1 MAETKNID
9 EIAGIVSSRVFY
21 ELKWDM
27 NTKTD
32 LNWKCCM
39 RSHLSE
45 AQLKAEDPKKTHPT
59 DVVFSYT
66 DPYTNVVQYVQTDL
80 KSYAKKTIEK
90 KHSKGIL
97 ADVESLGQ
105 QVECAK
111 RSNEWKKMFLND
123 KTSDFNV
130 HGMLFIYNHD
140 NEYDAELFDR
150 IPNVEKA
157 RFALPDKSLMAI
169 FSPRLIRF
177 LLDITENIERRRNI
191 DGRATQQ
198 KDLLWQKVPNYDQC
212 SFFYPDK
219 HNKFVAKDKC
229 LPASLEM
236 ITSGMLF
243 YSYEH
248 NFVRTDTEDG
258 ERLTKKIL
266 NIYWQEEVDTE
277 EHFIFVLEYIFNYQL
292 LHQFDR
298 IFIITPFSS
307 ASGDHLEEAIKS
319 YALLY
324 SFTKAQLELVNEKVK
339 SLPFINQTLSIFPYQ
354 VASKQVGRIC
364 NYSE

>member
-1 MAETKNID
+1 M
-9 EIAGIVSSRVFY
+9 
-21 ELKWDM
+21 
-27 NTKTD
+27 
-32 LNWKCCM
+32 
-39 RSHLSE
+39 
-45 AQLKAEDPKKTHPT
+45 
-59 DVVFSYT
+59 DV
-66 DPYTNVVQYVQTDL
+66 Q
-80 KSYAKKTIEK
+80 
-90 KHSKGIL
+90 
-97 ADVESLGQ
+97 
-105 QVECAK
+105 
-111 RSNEWKKMFLND
+111 
-123 KTSDFNV
+123 
-130 HGMLFIYNHD
+130 
-140 NEYDAELFDR
+140 
-150 IPNVEKA
+150 
-157 RFALPDKSLMAI
+157 
-169 FSPRLIRF
+169 
-177 LLDITENIERRRNI
+177 
-191 DGRATQQ
+191 TQQ
-198 KDLLWQKVPNYDQC
+198 KDLLWQKIPDYDHC

-219 HNKFVAKDKC
+219 HNKFVAKDKS

-248 NFVRTDTEDG
+248 NFVRADTEDG

-339 SLPFINQTLSIFPYQ
+339 SLPFVNQILSIFPYQ

>member
-9 EIAGIVSSRVFY
+9 EIAGIVSSSVFY

-27 NTKTD
+27 NEKKD
-32 LNWKCCM
+32 LNWDCCM
-39 RSHLSE
+39 RSHLSDK
-45 AQLKAEDPKKTHPT
+45 QLASDDPKKTHPT

-66 DPYTNVVQYVQTDL
+66 DPYTNVAQYVQTDL
-80 KSYAKKTIEK
+80 KSYAKGTIES

-97 ADVESLGQ
+97 ADVKSLGQ

-111 RSNEWKKMFLND
+111 RSSEWKGMYLKD

-150 IPNVEKA
+150 IPNVEKT
-157 RFALPDKSLMAI
+157 RFGLPDKSLMAI

-177 LLDITENIERRRNI
+177 LLDVSENIDKRRCIN
-191 DGRATQQ
+191 GRATQQ
-198 KDLLWQKVPNYDQC
+198 TDLLWQKIPDYDQC

-219 HNKFVAKDKC
+219 HNKFVAKDKS
-229 LPASLEM
+229 LPATLEM

-248 NFVRTDTEDG
+248 NFVRADTEDG

-266 NIYWQEEVDTE
+266 NIYWQEDVDTE
-277 EHFIFVLEYIFNYQL
+277 KHFIFVLEYIFNYQL

-324 SFTKAQLELVNEKVK
+324 SFTEAQLELVKEKVK
-339 SLPFINQTLSIFPYQ
+339 SLPFVIQTLSIFPYQ

>member
-21 ELKWDM
+21 ELKWEF
-27 NTKTD
+27 NKKTD
-32 LNWKCCM
+32 LNWQCCM
-39 RSHLSE
+39 RSHLSDSQ
-45 AQLKAEDPKKTHPT
+45 AKAIEPNKTHPT

-66 DPYTNVVQYVQTDL
+66 DPYTNIVQYIQTDL
-80 KSYAKKTIEK
+80 KSYSKVTIEK

-97 ADVESLGQ
+97 EAVESLGQ

-111 RSNEWKKMFLND
+111 LSNEWQKMYLKN
-123 KTSDFNV
+123 KSSNFNV

-140 NEYDAELFDR
+140 NEYDSELFER

-157 RFALPDKSLMAI
+157 RFPLPDTSLIAI

-177 LLDITENIERRRNI
+177 LLDVTENIEARRNI

-198 KDLLWQKVPNYDQC
+198 KELLWQKIPDYTLC

-219 HNKFVAKDKC
+219 HNKFVARDKN

-248 NFVRTDTEDG
+248 NFLRADTEDG
-258 ERLTKKIL
+258 ERITKRIL
-266 NIYWQEEVDTE
+266 NIYWQEDINTE
-277 EHFIFVLEYIFNYQL
+277 EHFIFLLEYIFNYQL

-298 IFIITPFSS
+298 IYIITPFSS
-307 ASGDHLEEAIKS
+307 ASGDYLEEAIKS
-319 YALLY
+319 YAQLY
-324 SFTKAQLELVNEKVK
+324 SFTTSQLELVNERVK
-339 SLPFINQTLSIFPYQ
+339 SLPFVNQKLSIFPFQ
-354 VASKQVGRIC
+354 VASKQVGRVC
-364 NYSE
+364 NY

>member
-9 EIAGIVSSRVFY
+9 EIAGIVSTLIFY

-27 NTKTD
+27 NEKTD
-32 LNWKCCM
+32 LNWECCM
-39 RSHLSE
+39 FSHLSDKQSASDE
-45 AQLKAEDPKKTHPT
+45 PNKTHPT

-66 DPYTNVVQYVQTDL
+66 DPYTNIVQYIQTDL
-80 KSYAKKTIEK
+80 KSYSNKTIET

-97 ADVESLGQ
+97 RDVESLSQ

-111 RSNEWKKMFLND
+111 CSREWQGMYLND

-140 NEYDAELFDR
+140 NEYDAELFNR
-150 IPNVEKA
+150 ISNVERTK
-157 RFALPDKSLMAI
+157 FGLPDKSLIAI

-177 LLDITENIERRRNI
+177 LLDITENIDRRRNI
-191 DGRATQQ
+191 NGRVTQHKEQ
-198 KDLLWQKVPNYDQC
+198 LWQKIPEYDQC
-212 SFFYPDK
+212 TFFYPDK
-219 HNKFVAKDKC
+219 HNKFVAKDKN

-248 NFVRTDTEDG
+248 DFVVADTVKG
-258 ERLTKKIL
+258 EHLTKKIL
-266 NIYWQEEVDTE
+266 NIYWQEKVDTD

-307 ASGDHLEEAIKS
+307 ASGNHLEEAIKS
-319 YALLY
+319 YALMY
-324 SFTKAQLELVNEKVK
+324 SFTKPQLDLVKEKVK
-339 SLPFINQTLSIFPYQ
+339 SLPFVSQKFSIFPFQ

>member
-1 MAETKNID
+1 M
-9 EIAGIVSSRVFY
+9 AGIVSSRVFY

-27 NTKTD
+27 NKKTD
-32 LNWKCCM
+32 LNWQCCM

-80 KSYAKKTIEK
+80 KSYAKRTIEN

-97 ADVESLGQ
+97 GDVESLGQ

-111 RSNEWKKMFLND
+111 RSSEWQKMFLKD

-140 NEYDAELFDR
+140 NDYDAELFDR

-177 LLDITENIERRRNI
+177 
-191 DGRATQQ
+191 
-198 KDLLWQKVPNYDQC
+198 
-212 SFFYPDK
+212 
-219 HNKFVAKDKC
+219 
-229 LPASLEM
+229 
-236 ITSGMLF
+236 
-243 YSYEH
+243 
-248 NFVRTDTEDG
+248 
-258 ERLTKKIL
+258 
-266 NIYWQEEVDTE
+266 
-277 EHFIFVLEYIFNYQL
+277 
-292 LHQFDR
+292 
-298 IFIITPFSS
+298 
-307 ASGDHLEEAIKS
+307 
-319 YALLY
+319 
-324 SFTKAQLELVNEKVK
+324 
-339 SLPFINQTLSIFPYQ
+339 
-354 VASKQVGRIC
+354 
-364 NYSE
+364 